1 MKQNP
6 TKTSANYSHL
16 ISQIFPENPYNGFN
30 FQQYPED
37 LQGWNGRHKVFAEI
51 ISEVKPK
58 VIIEV
63 GVWKGQSTIHMAE
76 IAKKINPEVIVIA
89 IDTFL
94 GSPEHWKPKHPKNF
108 QQSLQLKFG
117 YPQLYYQ
124 FLANVMWKGLEKNI
138 IPIPQT
144 SVNAAIML
152 KNLGIKGDIIHID
165 AGHDFEN
172 VYSDL
177 VKYWDLLT
185 EEGVLI
191 GDDFHPAWPGVQR
204 AVKCFCSERQ
214 LQIIVDKP
222 KCIIRRQNNNVENKT
237 LFSDKK
243 IRIFLIATFENFYVS
258 VEDTK
263 VVVHGKNFNPLIK
276 LKAVEI
282 PGENGKSEFFLT
294 TNDGYSLCAEHNNN
308 LVLNKSKF
316 SSLKKFKIEK
326 LSDNY
331 VAFLSAHGKYLS
343 AEPNGIVTAN
353 ANQIGQR
360 EKFKLLTLDSDM
372 IKLTEKSNQPF
383 LLPLPKEFFKI
394 P

>member
-1 MKQNP
+1 MKQNQ
-6 TKTSANYSHL
+6 TKTSTNYSHL
-16 ISQIFPENPYNGFN
+16 ISQIFPENPYNGFD

-63 GVWKGQSTIHMAE
+63 GVWKGQSTTHMAE

-108 QQSLQLKFG
+108 QQPLQLKFG

-172 VYSDL
+172 V
-177 VKYWDLLT
+177 
-185 EEGVLI
+185 
-191 GDDFHPAWPGVQR
+191 
-204 AVKCFCSERQ
+204 
-214 LQIIVDKP
+214 
-222 KCIIRRQNNNVENKT
+222 
-237 LFSDKK
+237 
-243 IRIFLIATFENFYVS
+243 
-258 VEDTK
+258 
-263 VVVHGKNFNPLIK
+263 
-276 LKAVEI
+276 
-282 PGENGKSEFFLT
+282 
-294 TNDGYSLCAEHNNN
+294 
-308 LVLNKSKF
+308 
-316 SSLKKFKIEK
+316 
-326 LSDNY
+326 
-331 VAFLSAHGKYLS
+331 
-343 AEPNGIVTAN
+343 
-353 ANQIGQR
+353 
-360 EKFKLLTLDSDM
+360 
-372 IKLTEKSNQPF
+372 
-383 LLPLPKEFFKI
+383 
-394 P
+394 